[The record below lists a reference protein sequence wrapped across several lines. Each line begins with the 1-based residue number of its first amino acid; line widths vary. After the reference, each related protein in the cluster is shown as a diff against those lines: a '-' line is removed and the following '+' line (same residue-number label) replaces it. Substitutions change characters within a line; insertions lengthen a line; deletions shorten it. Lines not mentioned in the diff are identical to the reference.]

1 MTVIP
6 ARLPPEAG
14 VTVADSVTAVLMRT
28 EAVLDA
34 SDVDVATFTIEIV
47 WATEVAL
54 AKYADPDWPAVTE
67 QVPELTRRR
76 VVPETVHTVE
86 GVAVKVTGKALVAVA
101 LSA

>member
-34 SDVDVATFTIEIV
+34 SEVDVATFTIEIV

-54 AKYADPDWPAVTE
+54 AK
-67 QVPELTRRR
+67 
-76 VVPETVHTVE
+76 
-86 GVAVKVTGKALVAVA
+86 
-101 LSA
+101 